1 MKLLIQFLYELV
13 RIWYIKKVHDS
24 IIMFPVN
31 RLNVI
36 NQTFDPPPFSHG
48 VNNSAP
54 ASHPACNSEGESDG
68 TVENTDCFSGYDP
81 SIVGNI
87 DTDINY
93 LNSNNKVKDTP
104 YYNEQSFAKKFNKN
118 IDSLSMLHSN
128 IRSIPD
134 HFLQLTSLLNNLN
147 IELKIIS
154 ISETWIKPF
163 HINYNIPNYSLEQDF
178 RLHKGG

>member
-1 MKLLIQFLYELV
+1 
-13 RIWYIKKVHDS
+13 
-24 IIMFPVN
+24 MFPVN

-36 NQTFDPPPFSHG
+36 IQTFYPPPFSHG
-48 VNNSAP
+48 VSNSAL

-68 TVENTDCFSGYDP
+68 TVENTDCFSGYGP

-93 LNSNNKVKDTP
+93 LNSNN
-104 YYNEQSFAKKFNKN
+104 NEQSFAKKFNRN
-118 IDSLSMLHSN
+118 IDSLLMLHSN

-147 IELKIIS
+147 I
-154 ISETWIKPF
+154 
-163 HINYNIPNYSLEQDF
+163 
-178 RLHKGG
+178 